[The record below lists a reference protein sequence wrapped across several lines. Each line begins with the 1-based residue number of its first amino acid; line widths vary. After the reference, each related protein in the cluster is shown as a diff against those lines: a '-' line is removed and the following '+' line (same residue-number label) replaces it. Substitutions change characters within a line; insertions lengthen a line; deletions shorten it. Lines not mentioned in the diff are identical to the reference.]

1 MGSHHWGGCSGRLWT
16 RSEEGEAE
24 HLHLQQVGAVDL
36 LKETAHQ
43 ALGVGVGVEVP
54 LPLQLQLGVEEEEEE
69 EEGPPPTQ
77 QTRRLWPD

>member
-1 MGSHHWGGCSGRLWT
+1 MVGSHHWEGCSGHPWT

-24 HLHLQQVGAVDL
+24 HLHLQEVGVVDL
-36 LKETAHQ
+36 LKGTAHQ

-54 LPLQLQLGVEEEEEE
+54 LLLQLQLGVEEEEEGE
-69 EEGPPPTQ
+69 FPTQ